1 MTCPEPE
8 KKAPVFRI
16 ATLGCKVNQCE
27 SDALA
32 RQLEAGGGVETQGK
46 GDGDD
51 RVAVCI
57 INTCTVTHKAAM
69 QSRQAIRQAIRRH
82 PQAQIIVT
90 GCYAQT
96 EPDVIA
102 GIEGVD
108 AVVGH
113 SHKFDLAEPLSPQIA
128 KPAPFPERRWSPV
141 REATEFAHLPV
152 SAFGNRTRP
161 FLRIQDGCDAFCTYC
176 IVPHA
181 RGPSRSMPAT
191 TVAEQL
197 TALGAEGFREV
208 VLTGIHVGAYG
219 QDLSPATSFVDL
231 LKEISVVGAVDQ
243 LRLSSIEPTE
253 LNAEIVAVV
262 AASQAQ
268 PKGRICPH
276 FHIPLQSGDDE
287 ILSRMHRPYT
297 GALFD
302 EVVTT
307 IKDQLPEAAIGA
319 DTLIGFPGE
328 SESAFENT
336 YKRIERLPITY
347 LHVFPFSPRKGTP
360 AFHFKKR
367 VPDDVVKGRCQ
378 RMRALGERKKQSF
391 YQGMVGRRV
400 TVLVEGGTV
409 GGDGTVKGMTAN
421 YVPVHIQCQ
430 DKFPAVNTFVEVLI
444 TAVTND
450 LRVLGALTA

>member
-1 MTCPEPE
+1 MTQSEQ
-8 KKAPVFRI
+8 KAPVFRI

-27 SDALA
+27 SYALA
-32 RQLEAGGGVETQGK
+32 HHLEAGGGIATQGK

-51 RVAVCI
+51 EVTVCI

-96 EPDVIA
+96 EPDAIA

-108 AVVGH
+108 AVLGH
-113 SHKFDLAEPLSPQIA
+113 SHKFDLPGLLASQITEA
-128 KPAPFPERRWSPV
+128 VPSPERRWSPV
-141 REATEFAHLPV
+141 RQATEFAHLPV

-181 RGPSRSMPAT
+181 RGPSRSMPTA

-197 TALGAEGFREV
+197 TALGAKGFREV
-208 VLTGIHVGAYG
+208 VLTGIHMGAFG
-219 QDLSPATSFVDL
+219 QDLSPATTFTDL
-231 LKEISVVGAVDQ
+231 LKEISAAGAVDQ

-253 LNAEIVAVV
+253 LNAEIVAIV

-268 PKGRICPH
+268 PRGRICPH

-287 ILSRMHRPYT
+287 ILTRMHRPYT
-297 GALFD
+297 GAAFD
-302 EVVTT
+302 EEVAT
-307 IKDQLPEAAIGA
+307 IAHHLPRAAIGA

-328 SESAFENT
+328 SEAAFENT
-336 YKRIERLPITY
+336 YKRIEKLPITY

-360 AFHFKKR
+360 AFHFKQR
-367 VPDDVVKGRCQ
+367 VPDDVVKARCQ
-378 RMRALGERKKQSF
+378 RMRALGERKKRTF
-391 YQGMVGRRV
+391 FQGLVGSRV
-400 TVLVEGGTV
+400 QVLVEGGTRNRD
-409 GGDGTVKGMTAN
+409 GGVKGMTDN

-430 DKFPAVNTFVEVLI
+430 DKHPVVNTFVEAQI
-444 TAVTND
+444 TAVTKD
-450 LRVLGALTA
+450 LRVLGALIT